1 VPDVTDSV
9 PSIGEE
15 AGSRTSYV
23 SRPARRLIVVA
34 RIGML
39 ALVGAL
45 SIVATGNA
53 WPLVWV
59 ALLALAAVPAS
70 IPPSAHPRW
79 GSTRIL
85 IPLGR
90 AAEVIITCLAADSI
104 ARHFDGNATFAS
116 TGSAAGAMLPYLVV
130 PPVAAALARRRGE
143 VVGLLALAAVSLTLL
158 GLFDVRLDDNGF
170 KVAAAQWLLLAG
182 IAAPMAFALQRV
194 FAERSAAPAPY
205 AEATRLLTQ
214 LRTVARQLPGATLDP
229 GGLAEHLLDDVRR
242 VARTDRAAVLC
253 ASGGSR
259 LVVLAQT
266 GLDRID
272 WETSLDSDAVIAEA
286 WASQQPQTSTRSQG
300 RSHAG
305 GDVTALV
312 VPLIT
317 GVRTVGLLTVEADV
331 ASAYT
336 PAMID
341 RVVALAAPA
350 ALRLEAALLF
360 DEVRSLATNEERQRL
375 AREIHDGVA
384 QELVMVGYGIDN
396 TLAVL
401 PDEATDA
408 ADELRSLRGE
418 VTRVIT
424 ELRLSLFELR
434 SEVDRHGGL
443 AAAISEYARTVGASA
458 GLRVH
463 MSLDESTARLPA
475 AIEAEMLRI
484 AQEAITNARK
494 HAGAENLWVTCA
506 VDPPFA
512 QVEVSDDG
520 QGMSEPRP
528 DGRYGLAIMAE
539 RAERIRGRLEIRPR
553 QPTGTTV
560 AIVIGTSPRRGGVS
574 GSPSPAGSTSST
586 T

>member
-1 VPDVTDSV
+1 MLVLVA
-9 PSIGEE
+9 I
-15 AGSRTSYV
+15 
-23 SRPARRLIVVA
+23 LIV
-34 RIGML
+34 L
-39 ALVGAL
+39 
-45 SIVATGNA
+45 ATGRF
-53 WPLVWV
+53 WSLYWV
-59 ALLALAAVPAS
+59 ALLAIAS
-70 IPPSAHPRW
+70 LPSVFAPTQRLL
-79 GSTRIL
+79 TL
-85 IPLGR
+85 LGR
-90 AAEVIITCLAADSI
+90 AAEIAITCFGAAFVVQHVGQHVQFSPPG
-104 ARHFDGNATFAS
+104 A
-116 TGSAAGAMLPYLVV
+116 AAGSILPYLVV
-130 PPVAAALARRRGE
+130 PPVSAALARRGREIVALIGLGAVLLVAIGIAEDWMGDRGYVTGVAE
-143 VVGLLALAAVSLTLL
+143 WLLLAAVSGVMASALRRVL
-158 GLFDVRLDDNGF
+158 
-170 KVAAAQWLLLAG
+170 AQRNDQ
-182 IAAPMAFALQRV
+182 PQ
-194 FAERSAAPAPY
+194 PY

-229 GGLAEHLLDDVRR
+229 GGLAEHLLDDVRA

-259 LVVLAQT
+259 LVVLAQY
-266 GLDRID
+266 GADRVD
-272 WETSLDSDAVIAEA
+272 WETSLDSESVIADA
-286 WASQQPQTSTRSQG
+286 WASQLPQTAARSQS

-305 GDVTALV
+305 GDVSALV
-312 VPLIT
+312 VPLAA
-317 GVRTVGLLTVEADV
+317 GVRTVGLLTLEADTAGAYPLGV
-331 ASAYT
+331 INRVSALT
-336 PAMID
+336 
-341 RVVALAAPA
+341 APA

-396 TLAVL
+396 ALAVL
-401 PDEATDA
+401 PEDAKDA
-408 ADELRSLRGE
+408 AEDLRSLRSE

-443 AAAISEYARTVGASA
+443 AAAISEYARTVGSSA

-475 AIEAEMLRI
+475 ATEAELLRI

-494 HAGAENLWVTCA
+494 HAGAENLWVTCT

-520 QGMSEPRP
+520 QGMAEQRP

-553 QPTGTTV
+553 EPSGTTV
-560 AIVIGTSPRRGGVS
+560 AIVVGTSPRRGS
-574 GSPSPAGSTSST
+574 TPA
-586 T
+586 